1 MNKLI
6 FVVALIF
13 VSCASRNTV
22 RQLSEYEMLKYNLKG
37 NLSEAKI
44 CPTQMNNNNTGLV
57 VSGACEVVSCRWVD
71 NKTNSTTDNTTD
83 GTTDGTTECW
93 AVPEKK

>member
-1 MNKLI
+1 MNKVFLI
-6 FVVALIF
+6 IYVLLIG
-13 VSCASRNTV
+13 SCANLNRK
-22 RQLSEYEMLKYNLKG
+22 RQLTKQEMLKYNLKG

-57 VSGACEVVSCRWVD
+57 VSGACEVVSCRWAD
-71 NKTNSTTDNTTD
+71 NKTDNTTD

>member
-1 MNKLI
+1 MNKVFLI
-6 FVVALIF
+6 IYVLLIG
-13 VSCASRNTV
+13 SCANLNRK
-22 RQLSEYEMLKYNLKG
+22 RQLTKQEMLKYNLKG

-83 GTTDGTTECW
+83 GTTECW